1 MKKYLFLLI
10 AFWLTSIVLPVQ
22 AATYG
27 PIAKNET
34 LWQIAARNRP
44 SKEITTQQMMMA
56 IFKANPKAF
65 ARNNINA
72 LQAGAVLYIP
82 NLTEIQQVGP
92 VKAIALTKQQN
103 QQWKSLSNRTYSKA
117 QAQEAARNI
126 EKLKLQLQQT
136 QAELRQER
144 RKVKALQ
151 NQLVKARRSQPQEV
165 LLHTVPD
172 TELAMKVQDLET
184 IIQEKNVH
192 ITQLQ
197 TMVDTASE
205 TIKRQAIENEIM
217 YNKLKAIAPNE
228 VQDLNVNPEQFSLTL
243 QGLDEPVEET
253 GSGLAAQAAATS
265 TPAQPSKINADR
277 FAMILAIISLI
288 LLLVFLWRAYS
299 QMESKKAQM
308 AATRLQ
314 EHQKIQSSNM
324 LDDDDDMPLTPPN
337 RKEPSLSI

>member
-10 AFWLTSIVLPVQ
+10 AFWLTGLALPIQ

-27 PIAKNET
+27 PVAKNET
-34 LWQIAARNRP
+34 LWKIAARNRP

-82 NLTEIQQVGP
+82 NLTEVQLVGP

-103 QQWKSLSNRTYSKA
+103 QQWKNLSNRTYSKV
-117 QAQEAARNI
+117 QAQEAAKNI
-126 EKLKLQLQQT
+126 AKLKQQLQQT

-151 NQLVKARRSQPQEV
+151 NQLAKARRSQPQEV

-192 ITQLQ
+192 ISQLQ
-197 TMVDTASE
+197 TMVDTARE
-205 TIKRQAIENEIM
+205 TIKRQAMENEIM
-217 YNKLKAIAPNE
+217 YNKLKAIAPSE
-228 VQDLNVNPEQFSLTL
+228 VQNLNVNPEQFSLTL
-243 QGLDEPVEET
+243 QGLDEEPADQ
-253 GSGLAAQAAATS
+253 SGAAAQATTASTS
-265 TPAQPSKINADR
+265 TQPTKINADR
-277 FAMILAIISLI
+277 FAMILAIISLV
-288 LLLVFLWRAYS
+288 LLLIFLWRAYS

-308 AATRLQ
+308 AASRLQ
-314 EHQKIQSSNM
+314 EHQKIKSSNE
-324 LDDDDDMPLTPPN
+324 DDDDNKGVPLTPPI
-337 RKEPSLSI
+337 RKEPSLSM